1 MLTDYSLKTMT
12 SSYGNPPVNL
22 AWTIINSLTDTTFP
36 DPNKNCGDFLLSP
49 VIEPVNGYS
58 QAAPVAAGFITSTV
72 GNP

>member
-1 MLTDYSLKTMT
+1 MLSDYSLKTMT
-12 SSYGNPPVNL
+12 SSAGNPPGNL
-22 AWTIINSLTDTTFP
+22 AWTITNSLAGTTFP
-36 DPNKNCGDFLLSP
+36 NKTCGDFLLSP